1 MLWRLRPIRKVAI
14 CPSQIAQIN
23 PITRLA
29 GRRRRSSGLERR
41 STVATWHPRCRDDRS
56 LSHRAPTIV
65 AIRVKFSW
73 CCHCRVGSQ
82 AEFTVL
88 DRGEYAD
95 RVDIARSDHNLDL
108 LPIDVH
114 QLLLG
119 PCRHHARTG
128 QLPIEQRNVPP
139 TPPAR
144 SRRCSAFGKSVYGKN
159 RVASIADL

>member
-1 MLWRLRPIRKVAI
+1 MLSRLRPIRKVAI
-14 CPSQIAQIN
+14 PPPAKSHTSN

-95 RVDIARSDHNLDL
+95 RVDIELVNRLSEQFFRFSICGALPGLGCQAERQRREVGVIGC
-108 LPIDVH
+108 LPIQGSSVDVGH
-114 QLLLG
+114 YKSPSSG
-119 PCRHHARTG
+119 
-128 QLPIEQRNVPP
+128 
-139 TPPAR
+139 R
-144 SRRCSAFGKSVYGKN
+144 SKRGRR
-159 RVASIADL
+159 